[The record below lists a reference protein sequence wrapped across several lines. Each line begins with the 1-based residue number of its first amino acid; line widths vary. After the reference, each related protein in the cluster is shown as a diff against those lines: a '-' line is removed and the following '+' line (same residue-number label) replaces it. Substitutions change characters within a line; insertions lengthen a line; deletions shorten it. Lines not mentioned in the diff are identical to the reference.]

1 LDLYGLGFLSRPF
14 FPILPIFRI
23 LIYLDCINNLCPM
36 SYKHILLIED
46 DEADQR
52 IFSTVLHSIG
62 PGLSCT
68 VLEDAQE
75 ALYKLE
81 TAEVA
86 ADLIFLDLRMP
97 GMTGLE
103 FLKELRDKKS
113 LSQTPVVV
121 LSGVPD
127 ENDAR
132 ESKALGARD
141 YIVKPG
147 RYSEL
152 REILFSILL

>member
-1 LDLYGLGFLSRPF
+1 MP
-14 FPILPIFRI
+14 
-23 LIYLDCINNLCPM
+23 
-36 SYKHILLIED
+36 YKHILLIED

-52 IFSTVLHSIG
+52 IFSTVLQSIG

-68 VLEDAQE
+68 IVDNAEE

-81 TAEVA
+81 TAEVS

-103 FLKELRDKKS
+103 FLKELRKKET
-113 LSQTPVVV
+113 LGATPVVV
-121 LSGVPD
+121 MAGMPNED
-127 ENDAR
+127 DAR
-132 ESKALGARD
+132 ESEELGARD
-141 YIVKPG
+141 YIIKPG

-152 REILFSILL
+152 RKILHSILM